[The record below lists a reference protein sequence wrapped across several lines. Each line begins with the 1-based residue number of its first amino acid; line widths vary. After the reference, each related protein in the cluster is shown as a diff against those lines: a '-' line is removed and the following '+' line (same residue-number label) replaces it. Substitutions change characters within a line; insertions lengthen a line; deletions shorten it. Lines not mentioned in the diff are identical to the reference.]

1 MAVNVNIQAKKNN
14 VWKWVG
20 IGCGG
25 TLVLGIAAIA
35 GLGLWAYNTAKNMT
49 DPKAATKMASEILEY
64 KLPGTPEG
72 FMGLDLMG
80 MKFAGVM
87 GNTDDEFAMLGLAK
101 ISGEMASADDQ
112 QKFER
117 KLSEGMGSQ
126 FVSTDKRQESMQLC
140 GQTVNVN
147 VVSGTFKAETGD
159 MPAVMYHTSVKHNNN
174 FILVTLMGGGANPEA
189 TTDKV
194 FETLKCK

>member
-1 MAVNVNIQAKKNN
+1 MSVNVSVQAKKSN

-35 GLGLWAYNTAKNMT
+35 GLGFWAYNTAKNMA
-49 DPKAATKMASEILEY
+49 DPKTAVKTASEIVGY
-64 KLPGTPEG
+64 QLPGTPEG

-80 MKFAGVM
+80 VKFAVVM
-87 GNTDDEFAMLGLAK
+87 GYTDGEFAMLGLAK
-101 ISGEMASADDQ
+101 IPGEMASADEQ

-117 KLSEGMGSQ
+117 KLNEEMGSH
-126 FVSTDKRQESMQLC
+126 FVSTDKRKESMQLC

-159 MPAVMYHTSVKHNNN
+159 MPAVMYHTGVKHNNN
-174 FILVTLMGGGANPEA
+174 LILVSLMGGGAEPEA